1 MAGSAGSAPSSRLT
15 VDLLQILQQ
24 HPPGHP
30 VHHQVVDRQQQALLA
45 GRAVHQHRAQQR
57 PLFEVEAALGLGE
70 QLGAF
75 VEGLHRNVPEQFL
88 FVQRTMLRQPLAV
101 DLAERQAQGIML
113 FDQALQGLAQQTEVN
128 GLPRLQQQRLVPVF
142 AARRR
147 QVEEPVLDRRQR
159 AVALHRPLLGLAGLA
174 VPGHRGEA
182 LHGLVLEQVAGAEV
196 DAELAGAADH
206 LDRQDRI
213 AAQFEEV
220 VAETYPL
227 DVQHLAPDPGQLLL
241 QHAARGLVEP
251 AG

>member
-1 MAGSAGSAPSSRLT
+1 
-15 VDLLQILQQ
+15 
-24 HPPGHP
+24 
-30 VHHQVVDRQQQALLA
+30 
-45 GRAVHQHRAQQR
+45 
-57 PLFEVEAALGLGE
+57 
-70 QLGAF
+70 
-75 VEGLHRNVPEQFL
+75 
-88 FVQRTMLRQPLAV
+88 MLRQPLAV

-142 AARRR
+142 AARQR

-213 AAQFEEV
+213 ASQFEEV

-241 QHAARGLVEP
+241 QHAAR
-251 AG
+251 AS